1 MIIPFICSWSLLC
14 RQYNMVHRHV
24 PRGFVLMH
32 LVGLLQVRMERGEYQ
47 RYIRTR
53 DVQFLPLSS
62 VRRSTSF
69 QEVLLQVTP
78 SALLRSEHVRST
90 WYTLN
95 TEYSGY
101 RTTLYVCTSSTEH
114 LYSRSCVLLHISD
127 LK

>member
-69 QEVLLQVTP
+69 QEVLLQARP

-90 WYTLN
+90 WYTLS
-95 TEYSGY
+95 TEY
-101 RTTLYVCTSSTEH
+101 RTIWYVCTSRTEH
-114 LYSRSCVLLHISD
+114 VYARSCVLLHISD